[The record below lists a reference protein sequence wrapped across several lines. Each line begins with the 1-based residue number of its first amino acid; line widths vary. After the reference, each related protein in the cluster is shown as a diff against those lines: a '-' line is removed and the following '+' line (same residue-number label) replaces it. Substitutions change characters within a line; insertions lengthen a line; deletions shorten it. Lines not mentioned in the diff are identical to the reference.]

1 MGLLAFLWDCFAGL
15 RFDTFSIAVSN
26 SLFILLSALPLALF
40 WRPFYQKFL
49 FWLYMIT
56 NTIFLIFNL
65 IDVVYYPFIKKRS
78 TSELFQQVGGQTDL
92 SQLLPQFLRD
102 FWWLFLLLIMLVL
115 GLKSAYR
122 SIRAHPN
129 SFPKQIPILNW
140 FIFLL
145 ILTLATLGI
154 RGGTQRVPIDV
165 VNAGSM
171 TKMDEIPLVLNTP
184 FTLIKSFEQ
193 KTLAVLN
200 YYEQAELERLYSPFH
215 QYPSTQK
222 KKDNVVVLILESFG
236 KEYTGIGNALSVTP
250 FLDSLM
256 NYGLVFTNAFS
267 NGTKSIEGIPAILSS
282 LPSLM
287 PNPFINSLYANN
299 EQSSLATLLG
309 EEGYESAFFHGGING
324 TMNFDDWAAL
334 AGYQN
339 YYGKNEYANDQD
351 FDGFWGIQDEPFLQ
365 FSVKKMSAM
374 KQPFHT
380 AIFTL
385 SSHHPYIF
393 PDKYKGR
400 FRKTA
405 LENSESIG
413 YADHSLRLFF
423 ESAKQQ
429 AWFKNT
435 LFVLVADHTGISD
448 HPFYTHVAGL
458 ASIPVLFYK
467 ADDSLKGRDSMS
479 FSQVDILPSILNY
492 LGYEKK
498 FFAFGESY
506 RDTRRGHDYLFANG
520 SVFALSDSMVY
531 AFTGPNMREA
541 YNFKRDSATQAQLL
555 GRYPTLDEA
564 QFRDYKAFMQTYHE
578 VLNNN
583 KGRIKE

>member
-1 MGLLAFLWDCFAGL
+1 
-15 RFDTFSIAVSN
+15 
-26 SLFILLSALPLALF
+26 
-40 WRPFYQKFL
+40 
-49 FWLYMIT
+49 MIT

>member
-299 EQSSLATLLG
+299 QQSSLATLLG

-467 ADDSLKGRDSMS
+467 ADDSLKGRDSLS

>member
-1 MGLLAFLWDCFAGL
+1 VGLLAFLWDCFAGL

>member
-1 MGLLAFLWDCFAGL
+1 VGLFAFLWDCFAGL

-26 SLFILLSALPLALF
+26 SLFILLSAVPLAIF

-49 FWLYMIT
+49 FWLYMIS

-92 SQLLPQFLRD
+92 AQLLPQFLRD
-102 FWWLFLLLIMLVL
+102 FWWLFLLLVMLVL

-129 SFPKQIPILNW
+129 SFSRQIPILNW

-193 KTLAVLN
+193 KALAVLN
-200 YYEQAELERLYSPFH
+200 YYEPAELERAYSPFH

-222 KKDNVVVLILESFG
+222 KRDNVVVLILESFG

-299 EQSSLATLLG
+299 QQSSLATLLG
-309 EEGYESAFFHGGING
+309 EEGYESSFFHGGING

-339 YYGKNEYANDQD
+339 YYGKNEYRNDQD

-365 FSVKKMSAM
+365 FAVNKMTAM
-374 KQPFHT
+374 KQPFHA

-385 SSHHPYIF
+385 SSHHPYIL

-400 FRKTA
+400 FRKTG

-413 YADHSLRLFF
+413 YADHSLRKFF
-423 ESAKQQ
+423 ESAKKQ

-467 ADDSLKGRDSMS
+467 ADDSMKGRDSIA

-506 RDTRRGHDYLFANG
+506 HDTNRGHDYLYANG
-520 SVFALSDSMVY
+520 SVFALGDSMVY
-531 AFTGPNMREA
+531 AFTGATMREA
-541 YNFKRDSATQAQLL
+541 YNFKRDSATQDQLL
-555 GRYPTLDEA
+555 GRYPTLD
-564 QFRDYKAFMQTYHE
+564 QKHFRDYKAFMQTYHE

-583 KGRIKE
+583 NGRVKE